1 MANPRYVPKTYTVTP
16 AKFGDLGRPLVWR
29 EIGEGIDDVPLD
41 EQDWLRAAQIQ
52 DQFARRTRERL
63 GGSIKEFV
71 KVNELNYKRF
81 TQMLRGEIVMKL
93 EDIAMAERL
102 LGVRSPWQL
111 TLQSELTAQRDKE
124 QGASGH
130 SA

>member
-1 MANPRYVPKTYTVTP
+1 MANPRYVPKSYSVTP
-16 AKFGDLGRPLVWR
+16 ARFGDLGGALIWR
-29 EIGEGIDDVPLD
+29 EVGSGINNVPLD

-81 TQMLRGEIVMKL
+81 TQLLRGEVVMKL
-93 EDIAMAERL
+93 EDIALAERV
-102 LGVRSPWQL
+102 LGIRSAWQL
-111 TLQSELTAQRDKE
+111 TPQSELTAQRDQE
-124 QGASGH
+124 QEASGH